1 MKKLA
6 IAIGASALILSGAA
20 QADTVVGLYAGAQV
34 WDTSNSGQFGTGNGN
49 QSFAFTDEKQTS
61 FYIAVEHPIP
71 FLPNIKIREN
81 ELVSYGATTL
91 TQDFNF
97 NGQVYS
103 ANSSITSYVDLSHTD
118 FTLYYEL
125 FDNDL
130 IAFDLGMTGKKVDGW
145 LAIREGINEN
155 GIRSDGWIPTGYAH
169 LRLGIPGTYLTFYGI
184 ANAISVDDSSVHDF
198 EVGAE
203 YRLVDSI
210 ALDLN
215 LQIGYRDIKIELD
228 DLDGVYSDLKFK
240 GPYLGLEVHF

>member
-1 MKKLA
+1 MKKQA
-6 IAIGASALILSGAA
+6 IAICVPALILSGAA

-130 IAFDLGMTGKKVDGW
+130 IAFDLGMTGKKLMAGW
-145 LAIREGINEN
+145 LFEKGLTK
-155 GIRSDGWIPTGYAH
+155 TGSAVMAGSQRAM
-169 LRLGIPGTYLTFYGI
+169 LI
-184 ANAISVDDSSVHDF
+184 
-198 EVGAE
+198 
-203 YRLVDSI
+203 
-210 ALDLN
+210 
-215 LQIGYRDIKIELD
+215 
-228 DLDGVYSDLKFK
+228 
-240 GPYLGLEVHF
+240 